1 MRGLL
6 LGLSSFL
13 PDNTF
18 KPLSNH
24 YQTTIKTIEQTKQP
38 ITSIYLGIKMELQQG
53 DYTITTMLE
62 HVNLLIGITQPATAE
77 AGSSAFQ
84 G

>member
-1 MRGLL
+1 MLD
-6 LGLSSFL
+6 LSSFL
-13 PDNTF
+13 PANTF

-38 ITSIYLGIKMELQQG
+38 ITGIKMELQQG

-77 AGSSAFQ
+77 AGSAFQ

>member
-1 MRGLL
+1 
-6 LGLSSFL
+6 
-13 PDNTF
+13 
-18 KPLSNH
+18 
-24 YQTTIKTIEQTKQP
+24 
-38 ITSIYLGIKMELQQG
+38 MELQQG

-77 AGSSAFQ
+77 AGSAFQ

>member
-1 MRGLL
+1 VRGLL

-38 ITSIYLGIKMELQQG
+38 ITGIKMELQQG

-77 AGSSAFQ
+77 AGSAFQ

>member
-38 ITSIYLGIKMELQQG
+38 ITGIKMELQQG

-77 AGSSAFQ
+77 AGSAFQ

>member
-18 KPLSNH
+18 KPLSN
-24 YQTTIKTIEQTKQP
+24 YDKTIEQTKQP

-77 AGSSAFQ
+77 AGSAFQ